1 MRNRKPFIIM
11 AWALVGFIAYATLAH
26 VGFVYSIY
34 YKLAPILL
42 RPEMQTYAHFEHIIA
57 FAVLGA
63 LFCFAY
69 PRHVALV
76 CAIVF
81 GSAVLLELLQTLTP
95 DRHGTLMDAIEKI
108 AGGACG
114 VIFARI
120 ALAIFQGPPRAGA
133 LKVQTHA
140 DDRALGEG

>member
-1 MRNRKPFIIM
+1 MIA
-11 AWALVGFIAYATLAH
+11 AWAAVGFIAYATLTH
-26 VGFVYSIY
+26 VSFVYGIY

-42 RPEMQTYAHFEHIIA
+42 RPDIKTYARFEHVIA

-69 PRHVALV
+69 PRHTAFV

-81 GSAVLLELLQTLTP
+81 GSAVIFELLQTLTP

-108 AGGACG
+108 VGGACG
-114 VIFARI
+114 IILAKIV
-120 ALAIFQGPPRAGA
+120 LAIFQRRPGPA
-133 LKVQTHA
+133 H
-140 DDRALGEG
+140 